1 MSRIKQRCHHC
12 AGRFGLVRHTR
23 YFKQFCSRAC
33 LQAHQEQL
41 RRVVEDAHRPQQA
54 VVSVRLS
61 LR

>member
-33 LQAHQEQL
+33 LQAHQDRL
-41 RRVVEDAHRPQQA
+41 RRIVEDRQRNALTFLAKP
-54 VVSVRLS
+54 S
-61 LR
+61 